1 MTTTPA
7 PTQRELVTAVRE
19 NLATQI
25 ATESKQLAL
34 VALMCDAWALTSSP
48 ATDPRAEGDLPPS
61 LLFGEQLLDAGADGT
76 PQVAEFLSV
85 ELGPALQISPDAAW
99 RLIGDVL
106 NLRHRHPILWEHALT
121 GRVRAWVARKIAALT
136 APLSQTDARHLDT
149 LLARRIT
156 GATPAQLLAET
167 ERLLTLL
174 DTNADNRRE
183 RARHNRTIT
192 ISADG
197 RTDGHAWLEGT
208 LDATAAIHLNTT
220 LDQTAH
226 ALKTG
231 GMDGTHAELRS
242 EALGLLAHPHR
253 AHHLLDHALPLHDLP
268 DITTGEQA
276 GAEQTVATAAS
287 CCPNTGAAGQP
298 GRCLPDPCRHGAELV
313 IRVRERELH
322 QGLGGVLDGFGPVTQ
337 AHLTEILAGCTHVTI
352 RPVIDLH
359 EPRSTDIYTPSP
371 LIRWIVD
378 ERDQREMFPFSN
390 RKARS
395 RLINHD
401 HTIPRSQ
408 GGTTDTG
415 NLGPLSRRVHRAN
428 THGNLTVEQ
437 PRPG

>member
-1 MTTTPA
+1 MTTTPPA

-25 ATESKQLAL
+25 AAESRQLAL

-76 PQVAEFLSV
+76 PQVAEFLSI

-121 GRVRAWVARKIAALT
+121 GTVRAWVARKIAALT
-136 APLSQTDARHLDT
+136 AGLTQPDARHLDT

-174 DTNADNRRE
+174 DTNADDRRE
-183 RARHNRTIT
+183 RARRNRTIT

-197 RTDGHAWLEGT
+197 RTDGLAWLEGT
-208 LDATAAIHLNTT
+208 LDATAAVHLNTT
-220 LDQTAH
+220 LDRGAA

-231 GMDGTHAELRS
+231 GMQGTHAELRS

-253 AHHLLDHALPLHDLP
+253 AHHLLDHALPLDHLP
-268 DITTGEQA
+268 HTDENA
-276 GAEQTVATAAS
+276 DPENEPAAQP
-287 CCPNTGAAGQP
+287 CCPTPGAAG
-298 GRCLPDPCRHGAELV
+298 LPNPCRHGAELI

-337 AHLTEILAGCTHVTI
+337 AHLTEILAGCTNITI

-395 RLINHD
+395 RLIDHD